1 MLNIIVKEVT
11 IEEYYKI
18 INGNDIEILKDE
30 KALFWGGKFLYVD
43 TIFLIS

>member
-18 INGNDIEILKDE
+18 INGNDIEILKQE
-30 KALFWGGKFLYVD
+30 IKSIKE
-43 TIFLIS
+43 SE